1 MNLMEITKGY
11 EPKQNEQPEQT
22 KNLPDT
28 TDRWKQLAKEQAET
42 LEKVTAERD
51 ELQARNQK
59 MNEFIQEF
67 QERTHKLKMDKQKL
81 FFENHEMQE
90 EMQKSNAEIQQ
101 MTAELSEMRKL
112 NQSLQQS
119 NDDLRNRNGLMSRS
133 EQELLEE
140 EIKDVRDWNS
150 KLQVQVN
157 KSSVEAVDQ
166 AQQEIERLDALLSTG
181 EETSEVAQI
190 NANGGGTLSEDTTYL
205 LERSLDLYDSTN
217 GVFDIAIY
225 PIMDAWGFTTG
236 NYTIPSDETIESLLP
251 LTDANDILYDKDSA
265 SISFAKDGM
274 KIDFGGIA
282 KGYTSGRI
290 ADIYRE
296 CGVTSGLINLGG
308 NVQVVGTK
316 TDGSKWRVAV
326 QSPEAED
333 DYLGILSTADRAVI
347 TSGGYERYFEQ
358 DGMKYHHIID
368 PSTGH
373 PANNGLVSV
382 TIVSADGTLADGLS
396 TSLFIMGKDK
406 AAEYWRAHSDEF
418 DTILEDEDGVLYVT
432 EGIADDFASDHE
444 TNIIRKDGDT

>member
-1 MNLMEITKGY
+1 MGSDSDLPIAEKAIEKLAEYGINY
-11 EPKQNEQPEQT
+11 EVHVYSAHRTPEET
-22 KNLPDT
+22 I
-28 TDRWKQLAKEQAET
+28 RFAKEARQNGFDALIGIAGKAAHLAGVIAANTT
-42 LEKVTAERD
+42 LPVIGVPV
-51 ELQARNQK
+51 N
-59 MNEFIQEF
+59 
-67 QERTHKLKMDKQKL
+67 
-81 FFENHEMQE
+81 
-90 EMQKSNAEIQQ
+90 S
-101 MTAELSEMRKL
+101 
-112 NQSLQQS
+112 SLE
-119 NDDLRNRNGLMSRS
+119 GM
-133 EQELLEE
+133 
-140 EIKDVRDWNS
+140 
-150 KLQVQVN
+150 
-157 KSSVEAVDQ
+157 
-166 AQQEIERLDALLSTG
+166 DALLSTG

-236 NYTIPSDETIESLLP
+236 NYTIPSDDMIESLLP

-432 EGIADDFASDHE
+432 EGIADDFTSDHE

>member
-1 MNLMEITKGY
+1 MKKKIVAAFC
-11 EPKQNEQPEQT
+11 
-22 KNLPDT
+22 
-28 TDRWKQLAKEQAET
+28 LAAV
-42 LEKVTAERD
+42 LTAGGCSG
-51 ELQARNQK
+51 AG
-59 MNEFIQEF
+59 
-67 QERTHKLKMDKQKL
+67 
-81 FFENHEMQE
+81 
-90 EMQKSNAEIQQ
+90 
-101 MTAELSEMRKL
+101 TA
-112 NQSLQQS
+112 
-119 NDDLRNRNGLMSRS
+119 SRS
-133 EQELLEE
+133 ESSGSQAQASSGSEASSSSAVSGTNSAENAASSSSSAA
-140 EIKDVRDWNS
+140 DASSSRDIFAMDTYMTVTAYGPNA
-150 KLQVQVN
+150 
-157 KSSVEAVDQ
+157 EMAVDQ

-181 EETSEVAQI
+181 AETSEVAQI

-236 NYTIPSDETIESLLP
+236 NYTVPSDETIENLLS
-251 LTDANDILYDKDSA
+251 LTDANNIIYDKDES

-326 QSPEAED
+326 QSPETED

-358 DGMKYHHIID
+358 DGVKYHHIID

-418 DTILEDEDGVLYVT
+418 DTILEDEDGILYVT
-432 EGIADDFASDHE
+432 EGIADDFTSDHE

>member
-1 MNLMEITKGY
+1 MKKKIVAAFCLTIVLTAGGCSGGGTSSQAASSKN
-11 EPKQNEQPEQT
+11 QAQT
-22 KNLPDT
+22 VSGSETSSGSEASGASENSSISSSEGAASASSSDAADASSSRDIFAMDT
-28 TDRWKQLAKEQAET
+28 YMTVTAYGPNAET
-42 LEKVTAERD
+42 
-51 ELQARNQK
+51 
-59 MNEFIQEF
+59 
-67 QERTHKLKMDKQKL
+67 
-81 FFENHEMQE
+81 
-90 EMQKSNAEIQQ
+90 
-101 MTAELSEMRKL
+101 
-112 NQSLQQS
+112 
-119 NDDLRNRNGLMSRS
+119 
-133 EQELLEE
+133 
-140 EIKDVRDWNS
+140 
-150 KLQVQVN
+150 
-157 KSSVEAVDQ
+157 AVDQ

-181 EETSEVAQI
+181 EETSEVARM
-190 NANGGGTLSEDTTYL
+190 NANGGGTLSEDTAYL
-205 LERSLDLYDSTN
+205 LERSLDLYGSTN

-236 NYTIPSDETIESLLP
+236 NYTVPSDETIESLLP
-251 LTDANDILYDKDSA
+251 LTDANDIIYDKDNA
-265 SISFAKDGM
+265 SIRFAREGM

-333 DYLGILSTADRAVI
+333 DYLGVLSTADRAVI

-358 DGMKYHHIID
+358 DGVRYHHIID

-432 EGIADDFASDHE
+432 EGIADDFTSEHE
-444 TNIIRKDGDT
+444 TKIIRKDGDT

>member
-1 MNLMEITKGY
+1 MKKKIVAAFC
-11 EPKQNEQPEQT
+11 
-22 KNLPDT
+22 
-28 TDRWKQLAKEQAET
+28 LAAV
-42 LEKVTAERD
+42 LTAGGCSW
-51 ELQARNQK
+51 AG
-59 MNEFIQEF
+59 
-67 QERTHKLKMDKQKL
+67 
-81 FFENHEMQE
+81 
-90 EMQKSNAEIQQ
+90 
-101 MTAELSEMRKL
+101 TA
-112 NQSLQQS
+112 
-119 NDDLRNRNGLMSRS
+119 SRS
-133 EQELLEE
+133 ESSGSQAQASSGSEASSSSAVSGTNSAENAASSSSSAA
-140 EIKDVRDWNS
+140 DASSSRDIFAMDTYMTVTAYGPNA
-150 KLQVQVN
+150 
-157 KSSVEAVDQ
+157 EMAVDQ

-181 EETSEVAQI
+181 AETSEVAQI

-225 PIMDAWGFTTG
+225 PLMDAWGFTTG
-236 NYTIPSDETIESLLP
+236 NYTVPSDEMIENLLP
-251 LTDANDILYDKDSA
+251 LTDANNIIYDKDES

-326 QSPEAED
+326 QSPETED

-358 DGMKYHHIID
+358 DGVKYHHIID

-418 DTILEDEDGVLYVT
+418 DTILEDEDGILYVT
-432 EGIADDFASDHE
+432 EGIADDFTSDHE